1 MSRMT
6 THTLAVAAMLAA
18 VWLVAA
24 HAAATPRPEDA
35 RVYIIAPTDGAVVR
49 SPITVLF
56 GLDGMGVAPAG
67 IELPNTGHHHLLIDL
82 PLGEVDLDAPLPA
95 DDQHRHFG
103 GGQTQTTLELPP
115 GEHTLQLLLADH
127 QHVAHQ
133 PPLASVPITITVT
146 E

>member
-1 MSRMT
+1 MSRMAT
-6 THTLAVAAMLAA
+6 NTLAAAAMLAA

-24 HAAATPRPEDA
+24 QAAATPRPENA
-35 RVYIIAPTDGAVVR
+35 RVYIIAPVDGAVVR
-49 SPITVLF
+49 SPVTVLF
-56 GLDGMGVAPAG
+56 GLEGMGVAPAG
-67 IELPNTGHHHLLIDL
+67 IDVPDTGHHHLLINL

-127 QHVAHQ
+127 QHVAHE